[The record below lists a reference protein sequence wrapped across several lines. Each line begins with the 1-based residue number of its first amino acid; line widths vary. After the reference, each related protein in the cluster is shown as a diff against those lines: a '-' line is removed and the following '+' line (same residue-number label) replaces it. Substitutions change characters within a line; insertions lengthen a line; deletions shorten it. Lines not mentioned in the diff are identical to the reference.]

1 MDVCEADVI
10 IYDTNQLDRTR
21 IISTGTFEIDTLP
34 VRALVST
41 ERTGWVVVMPNES
54 ASWNLGIPDV

>member
-10 IYDTNQLDRTR
+10 IYNTKQLDRTR
-21 IISTGTFEIDTLP
+21 IISTGTFKIDTLP

-41 ERTGWVVVMPNES
+41 ESIGQVVVMPNES
-54 ASWNLGIPDV
+54 AS

>member
-1 MDVCEADVI
+1 LMDVCEADVI

-41 ERTGWVVVMPNES
+41 ERTG
-54 ASWNLGIPDV
+54 